1 MPPEVRAVLYKGPGV
16 HGDFTTM
23 IQRDKYKDTLF
34 IISENLRDM
43 FYSSE
48 VGGGTAQLRLH
59 CYGHHDPQD
68 QRPRAAGIPTGWTS
82 LGGFPRLNPKVKFA
96 IDLAFERILIQLQT
110 FDYQFILYSCD
121 PDDHAMIGAGLFVES
136 VGEDVLQYISDKIHE
151 LPGNLEQLRKGTE
164 PLSIDA
170 YVETQAS
177 IRKKEKLWLGD
188 EALLRMQNAR
198 MKAFITNNKL
208 HERRADDPKAKRM
221 RMCV

>member
-82 LGGFPRLNPKVKFA
+82 LGGFPRLSRRLRPVHHTPIRA
-96 IDLAFERILIQLQT
+96 PRRPRQQARE
-110 FDYQFILYSCD
+110 
-121 PDDHAMIGAGLFVES
+121 G
-136 VGEDVLQYISDKIHE
+136 
-151 LPGNLEQLRKGTE
+151 QLRG
-164 PLSIDA
+164 
-170 YVETQAS
+170 
-177 IRKKEKLWLGD
+177 
-188 EALLRMQNAR
+188 
-198 MKAFITNNKL
+198 
-208 HERRADDPKAKRM
+208 
-221 RMCV
+221 